1 MQEPARALSCECHP
15 PAFFPPSAP
24 TLRAAGGL
32 PPAPRAVADACSRG
46 WCYLAQ
52 LDTAEALRGLV
63 EEFVAPRG
71 LSNGGSWRF
80 PNAQVLDL
88 QHSILSLL
96 FQLSQS
102 PTQCVHSASALKE
115 LRQYR
120 ALDRN
125 HLGGAD
131 LGGSSADSDASSDSD
146 SGAEAYDGEASE
158 GSLSDWS
165 DDGED
170 GSGSPLEPEV
180 AGSRGEA
187 PKAAHTPWRPKPD
200 LSSSEVL
207 STRMAEQE
215 MLSGSFGP
223 SSEGGLAL
231 AACGLAASVER
242 HYARTQ
248 AYDAPSQYSTTTE
261 WVLVREVSM
270 MLLGETGDA
279 FQRIGPS
286 AGGGDGEQ
294 ESSAAQT
301 FRMLPVQVVHLSPDA
316 LQRLIGPLIATANDL
331 LRIRFI
337 CSQHCGLQPDGA
349 TCETVQAFASAVE
362 SVLDESLTWVIE
374 LERRMLLGDQ
384 LTHRA
389 TDGSLLRFARSARPL
404 ISTVSAVSR
413 IIANALPLSWNL
425 AGGGDSGSSIFEQTP
440 LPSEMATSLLDVLFA
455 ATREGDGLGKNLR
468 TAPPAIV
475 AKRSLL
481 IPLAYRLL
489 LETIRPQLMMLGAWI
504 QDGRLY
510 DIHQEFFIRASEAGV
525 DPRAAKFW
533 TRAYNLRRIR
543 TRSRSANDAA
553 SAAAGSSAAA
563 SDEACVP
570 LLFKS
575 VASHVL
581 ACGKSTIVCLEDGV
595 TERSAVAETPRS
607 SDDLYRTC
615 VRDIILKLTDHLTGA
630 KGAAAVAV
638 GEFTSSM
645 MWESCLSSTI
655 RARCAEQT
663 TRLATRLIVE
673 HRFEAYLDVLRA
685 CFFMGD
691 GHFTSEVCRY
701 CYTKVD
707 QAEPWDDHN
716 VLESLFNDVLQQQ
729 RGDVLSVVVEV
740 ERKPA
745 VVDADSA
752 RRPGIYALDELF
764 VGFRTPWPISI
775 IIDDECIDRCNRIMR
790 LLLQVKRAKH
800 TLDGLFVQQAMDKS
814 GIVVARTTPSASHE
828 ALLFQAELMH
838 FVNNVHYYLMNRVA
852 YGGWAAFK
860 AELHRATELDT
871 MAQTYRSYLIG
882 VHDQCLLSPKAR
894 YVMDAILKILDIVLE
909 MGHQQAGSTA
919 GNDQHVEALRNHFR
933 RLHKLL
939 QNVLSTVVS
948 QGSDTSH
955 FADLA
960 TRLDYNGCAA
970 RSSRCACARA
980 RACICFV
987 RVLSVSRAAARFYAT

>member
-1 MQEPARALSCECHP
+1 M
-15 PAFFPPSAP
+15 
-24 TLRAAGGL
+24 LRA
-32 PPAPRAVADACSRG
+32 RCV
-46 WCYLAQ
+46 AQ

-63 EEFVAPRG
+63 EDFVAPRG

-88 QHSILSLL
+88 PHSILSLL

-102 PTQCVHSASALKE
+102 PTQCVHSASTPKE

-120 ALDRN
+120 ALDR
-125 HLGGAD
+125 HDPGGAD
-131 LGGSSADSDASSDSD
+131 LEGSSADDDASSDS
-146 SGAEAYDGEASE
+146 GTEAYDGEGSEGSE

-165 DDGED
+165 DDDDGEP
-170 GSGSPLEPEV
+170 GSGSPFEPDT
-180 AGSRGEA
+180 AGPAGKA
-187 PKAAHTPWRPKPD
+187 PTAAAYTPWRPKPER
-200 LSSSEVL
+200 STQVL
-207 STRMAEQE
+207 SARMAEQE

-231 AACGLAASVER
+231 AAGDLAASVER
-242 HYARTQ
+242 HYTTTQ
-248 AYDAPSQYSTTTE
+248 AYDAPSQYCTTTE
-261 WVLVREVSM
+261 WVLVREVSL

-279 FQRIGPS
+279 FQRIGEQ
-286 AGGGDGEQ
+286 DG
-294 ESSAAQT
+294 SGAQT

-316 LQRLIGPLIATANDL
+316 LQRLIIPLIATANAL

-337 CSQHCGLQPDGA
+337 CSQHCGLQPSGA
-349 TCETVQAFASAVE
+349 TCATVQAFASAVE
-362 SVLDESLTWVIE
+362 SVLDESASWLTE
-374 LERRMLLGDQ
+374 LERRMLLDNQ
-384 LTHRA
+384 LSHRA
-389 TDGSLLRFARSARPL
+389 TDGSLLRFARNARPL
-404 ISTVSAVSR
+404 ISTVSAVAR
-413 IIANALPLSWNL
+413 IIENALPLSWKL
-425 AGGGDSGSSIFEQTP
+425 AGGGRGDGGVSGSSVFDQP
-440 LPSEMATSLLDVLFA
+440 LLPSEMATALLDTLFA
-455 ATREGDGLGKNLR
+455 ATREGDGLGKNLQ

-475 AKRSLL
+475 AKRSLK

-489 LETIRPQLMMLGAWI
+489 LETIRPQLMMLGAWV

-510 DIHQEFFIRASEAGV
+510 DIHQEFFIRASEAGT

-533 TRAYNLRRIR
+533 TKAYNLRRR
-543 TRSRSANDAA
+543 RRRSSAATDAA
-553 SAAAGSSAAA
+553 SAAESSAATA
-563 SDEACVP
+563 RNETCVP

-581 ACGKSTIVCLEDGV
+581 ACGKSTIVCSEDGV
-595 TERSAVAETPRS
+595 TERAAAAENPRS
-607 SDDLYRTC
+607 ADDLYRTC
-615 VRDIILKLTDHLTGA
+615 VRDLILKLTDHLSSSGA
-630 KGAAAVAV
+630 KAKAAVAD
-638 GEFTSSM
+638 GQFTSSM

-655 RARCAEQT
+655 RSRCAEQT
-663 TRLATRLIVE
+663 NRLATRLIVE
-673 HRFEAYLDVLRA
+673 HRFEVYLDVLRA

-701 CYTKVD
+701 CYAKVD
-707 QAEPWDDHN
+707 QGEPWDDHN
-716 VLESLFNDVLQQQ
+716 LLESLFNDVLQQQ
-729 RGDVLSVVVEV
+729 QHGGDVALSVVVEV

-745 VVDADSA
+745 SVDDSA

-800 TLDGLFVQQAMDKS
+800 TLDGLFVRQAMDKS
-814 GIVVARTTPSASHE
+814 GIAVARTTPSASHE

-838 FVNNVHYYLMNRVA
+838 FVNNLHYYLMNRVA
-852 YGGWAAFK
+852 YGGWSGFK
-860 AELHRATELDT
+860 AELQRATELDA
-871 MAQTYRSYLIG
+871 MAQAYRRYLIG

-909 MGHQQAGSTA
+909 MGHQQAAGSA
-919 GNDQHVEALRNHFR
+919 SNDQHVEGLRNRFR

-960 TRLDYNGCAA
+960 TRLDYNGWVAPLHA
-970 RSSRCACARA
+970 RGMPACLHFASSAC
-980 RACICFV
+980 
-987 RVLSVSRAAARFYAT
+987 